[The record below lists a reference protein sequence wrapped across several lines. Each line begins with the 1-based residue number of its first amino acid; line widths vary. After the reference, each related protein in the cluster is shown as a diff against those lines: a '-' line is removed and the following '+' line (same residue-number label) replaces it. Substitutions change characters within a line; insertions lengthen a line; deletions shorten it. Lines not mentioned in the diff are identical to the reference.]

1 MSLQLQ
7 ETLED
12 SWGTFEEGTYKV
24 NYDLIDEF
32 NGTVIGNFIVPDYEI
47 SKVHNHQT
55 RACDIDYSRIERL
68 KIQIGPLYSNLK
80 NVPVGEFA
88 QDGKIKILSGHHRIE
103 AIRQNSHDQ
112 GVEPEFPMVILK
124 FVCNNDREFFKQREN
139 AHDEAKSH
147 GKLDAIKFLS
157 DMYSRNYQ
165 SWQTS
170 QSESNLK
177 SEAYKALSKAGYI
190 FDAPRIKNEVFK
202 TVFSDR
208 FKKKD
213 TVVPV
218 NNKTA
223 KKNSH
228 KLFGVDEDGFWNEED
243 EFILSSSMD
252 ASMKSLMHAVS
263 DRATAIEDGKV
274 SIDDNGGE
282 IKIYTHILRAY
293 RSLESLNESRG
304 VYLDRMRRFNK
315 FIGDSTNTVVVKVAF
330 APQFRSADG
339 SQTEVNDIIWSWDS
353 DKQIFIQ
360 QEKK

>member
-1 MSLQLQ
+1 MSLQMQ
-7 ETLED
+7 EILED
-12 SWGTFEEGTYKV
+12 SWTTFHEDTYRV

-32 NGTVIGNFIVPDYEI
+32 NGTVIGYFIVPDHEI
-47 SKVHNHQT
+47 SKIHNHQT
-55 RACDIDYSRIERL
+55 RACDIDYSRVERL

-80 NVPVGEFA
+80 DVPIGEFA
-88 QDGKIKILSGHHRIE
+88 PDGKIKILSGHHRIE

-124 FVCNNDREFFKQREN
+124 FVCNDDREFFKQREN

-147 GKLDAIKFLS
+147 GVLDAIKFLS

-170 QSESNLK
+170 QSDSNLK

-190 FDAPRIKNEVFK
+190 FEAPRVKSKIFK

-208 FKKKD
+208 FEKKD
-213 TVVPV
+213 TVVSV
-218 NNKTA
+218 NAKAA

-228 KLFGVDEDGFWNEED
+228 EIFGVDEDGFWNEED
-243 EFILSSSMD
+243 DFILSTSMD
-252 ASMKSLMHAVS
+252 ASMKSLMHAIS
-263 DRATAIEDGKV
+263 DRAAAIEDGKI
-274 SIDDNGGE
+274 SIEDNSGE
-282 IKIYTHILRAY
+282 IKIYTHILSAY
-293 RSLESLNESRG
+293 RTLESLNESRG

-315 FIGDSTNTVVVKVAF
+315 FIGNSTNTAVVQVVF

-339 SQTEVNDIIWSWDS
+339 SRTEVDNIVWSWDS
-353 DKQIFIQ
+353 DRQIFIQ